1 MVISEVQAR
10 QITLHITDP
19 TPADTSKYL
28 VRYKKDTGH
37 AHWVTKE
44 KSKVGQGSDVY
55 MTLNGVHPFT
65 AYVVEVA
72 SYYKDQDEGPYS
84 VPKRFTTKQ
93 AGMNAVRSCS
103 FFPMFYSMCDL
114 NWDYRT
120 CRVHSD
126 SSEVGALGCLPKL

>member
-37 AHWVTKE
+37 AQWVTKE
-44 KSKVGQGSDVY
+44 KSKIGQGSDVY
-55 MTLNGVHPFT
+55 VTLNGVHPFT

-84 VPKRFTTKQ
+84 IPKRFTTKQ
-93 AGMNAVRSCS
+93 AGMNGVRSCS
-103 FFPMFYSMCDL
+103 FPHVLFNVRPQ
-114 NWDYRT
+114 
-120 CRVHSD
+120 
-126 SSEVGALGCLPKL
+126 LGLSHMVYTF